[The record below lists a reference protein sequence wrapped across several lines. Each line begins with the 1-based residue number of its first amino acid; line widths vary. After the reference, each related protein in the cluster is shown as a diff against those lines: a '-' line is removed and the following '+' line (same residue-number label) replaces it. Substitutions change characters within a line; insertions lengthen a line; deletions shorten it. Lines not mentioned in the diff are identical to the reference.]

1 MSITSPASTACKRE
15 LLIIGAGGFGAVA
28 ACIAESMNAAATD
41 HDGAG
46 PWEVIG
52 YADGDPAKRG
62 TRHAGGIVHG
72 TIEEAGRAFQGR
84 ALWFC
89 CAIGDNKARAKM
101 VQCALKFGWKPA
113 TLVHPSA
120 ILDRSVEIGGGSFI
134 GPLVVVSWNTRIGA
148 HVVVDAHVSIGHNA
162 VLMDFCEVF
171 AGARIN
177 GNSQVGEY
185 ALVGCNGTLLPG
197 TLVGRGAVVGANS
210 LAHGVVAP
218 DTTVVGVPPRIIR
231 RGMNLISGPPRT
243 WAAMEANHG
252 EDDSGREQ

>member
-1 MSITSPASTACKRE
+1 MNISSAVSRRE

-28 ACIAESMNAAATD
+28 ACIAESMNAAAI
-41 HDGAG
+41 HHNGAG

-52 YADGDPAKRG
+52 YADCDPAKRG
-62 TRHAGGIVHG
+62 SRHAGRVVHG

-84 ALWFC
+84 ALWFF
-89 CAIGDNKARAKM
+89 CAIGDNTARAKM
-101 VQCALKFGWKPA
+101 AQHALTFGWRPA

-120 ILDRSVEIGGGSFI
+120 ILDGSAEIGGGSFI
-134 GPLVVVSWNTRIGA
+134 GPLVVASWNTRIGA

-177 GNSQVGEY
+177 GNCQLGEY

-218 DTTVVGVPPRIIR
+218 DTSVVGVPPRIIR
-231 RGMNLISGPPRT
+231 RGMNLFSGPPRT

-252 EDDSGREQ
+252 DDDSAREQ

>member
-1 MSITSPASTACKRE
+1 MNTASAAGKRE

-28 ACIAESMNAAATD
+28 ACVAESMNAAAI
-41 HDGAG
+41 HSNGAG
-46 PWEVIG
+46 PWEVVG
-52 YADGDPAKRG
+52 YADRDQTKRG
-62 TRHAGGIVHG
+62 THHAGGIVHG
-72 TIEEAGRAFQGR
+72 TIEEAGRAFADR
-84 ALWFC
+84 ALWFF
-89 CAIGDNKARAKM
+89 CAIGDNKSRAAM
-101 VQCALKFGWKPA
+101 VERALKLGWRPA

-134 GPLVVVSWNTRIGA
+134 GPLVVVSWNARIGA

-177 GNSQVGEY
+177 GNSQVGEH

-218 DTTVVGVPPRIIR
+218 DTTIVGVPPRIVR
-231 RGMNLISGPPRT
+231 RGTNLFSGPPQT

>member
-1 MSITSPASTACKRE
+1 MNIASAVCKRE
-15 LLIIGAGGFGAVA
+15 LLIVGAGGFGAVA
-28 ACIAESMNAAATD
+28 ACIAESMNAAAN
-41 HDGAG
+41 HNGAG

-52 YADGDPAKRG
+52 YADCDPAKRG
-62 TRHAGGIVHG
+62 TRHAGRVVHG

-84 ALWFC
+84 RLWFF
-89 CAIGDNKARAKM
+89 CAIGDNNARAEM
-101 VQCALKFGWKPA
+101 AQRALKFGWRPA

-120 ILDRSVEIGGGSFI
+120 ILDGSAEIGGGSFI
-134 GPLVVVSWNTRIGA
+134 GPLVVVSWNTTIGA

-162 VLMDFCEVF
+162 MLMDFSEVF

-177 GNSQVGEY
+177 GNCQLGEY

-218 DTTVVGVPPRIIR
+218 DTTIVGVPPRIIR
-231 RGMNLISGPPRT
+231 RGMNLFSSPRRT

-252 EDDSGREQ
+252 EGDSGQGR

>member
-1 MSITSPASTACKRE
+1 MSVASVAHRRE

-28 ACIAESMNAAATD
+28 ACVAESMNAA
-41 HDGAG
+41 
-46 PWEVIG
+46 WEVVG
-52 YADGDPAKRG
+52 YADRDGAKRG
-62 TRHAGGIVHG
+62 TQHAGRLVHG
-72 TIEEAGRAFQGR
+72 TIEEAARAFEGR
-84 ALWFC
+84 ALWFF
-89 CAIGDNKARAKM
+89 CAIGDNRARARTA
-101 VQCALKFGWKPA
+101 QRALAIGWKAA

-120 ILDRSVEIGGGSFI
+120 VLDPSTQVGDGSFV
-134 GPLVVVSWNTRIGA
+134 GPLVVTSWNSRIGA

-185 ALVGCNGTLLPG
+185 ALIGCNGTLLPG
-197 TLVGRGAVVGANS
+197 TLVGRGAVVGANT

-218 DTTVVGVPPRIIR
+218 DTTIVGVPPRIIR
-231 RGMNLISGPPRT
+231 RGMNLFSTRPRT

-252 EDDSGREQ
+252 EDDSGRKQ

>member
-1 MSITSPASTACKRE
+1 MTMASSVGKRE

-28 ACIAESMNAAATD
+28 ASIAESMSSTSVHHN
-41 HDGAG
+41 GVG

-52 YADGDPAKRG
+52 YADCNPAKRG
-62 TRHAGGIVHG
+62 IRHAGHVVHG
-72 TIEEAGRAFQGR
+72 NTEEAVRAFQGR
-84 ALWFC
+84 ALWFF
-89 CAIGDNKARAKM
+89 CAIGDNKARADM
-101 VQCALKFGWKPA
+101 ARRALEFGWRPA

-120 ILDRSVEIGGGSFI
+120 ILDPTTEIGGGSFI
-134 GPLVVVSWNTRIGA
+134 GPLVVISWNTRIGA

-162 VLMDFCEVF
+162 VLMDFSEVF

-177 GNSQVGEY
+177 GNCQLGEY

-218 DTTVVGVPPRIIR
+218 DTTVVSVPTRVIR
-231 RGMNLISGPPRT
+231 RGMNLFSGPPRV
-243 WAAMEANHG
+243 WAALEANHG
-252 EDDSGREQ
+252 EGDSGQGQ